1 MSNNPSNKDPREHV
15 QQRRAGF
22 ERRHVLLGGTALL
35 TATAFSGASHAQTQA
50 PGSVKTAAGDPKSGQ
65 SSAVKTRTAACS
77 CGKLTLTYE
86 GPDPERRSLCH
97 CKNCQLRTGS
107 AFSIQAR
114 MPRNLVKIEG
124 KSTAW
129 KFPVADAKPVT
140 YRSCDSEGVTYHFC
154 PECGSTVYWDMHF
167 APDFLGVAAGSFT
180 DPAFPPPMIS
190 GFEEYRF
197 PWAMN
202 VAALPMPGGHH
213 N

>member
-1 MSNNPSNKDPREHV
+1 MSNDRSNEGPQEFV
-15 QQRRAGF
+15 RRFAQVI
-22 ERRHVLLGGTALL
+22 ERRDLLLGGTALL
-35 TATAFSGASHAQTQA
+35 TMTAVSGVANAQT
-50 PGSVKTAAGDPKSGQ
+50 PTADSI
-65 SSAVKTRTAACS
+65 KTRKASCS
-77 CGKLTLTYE
+77 CGELTLTYE
-86 GPDPERRSLCH
+86 GPDPERRSLCN

-114 MPRNLVKIEG
+114 LPRKLVKIEG

-129 KFPVADAKPVT
+129 TFPIAGAKPVT
-140 YRSCDSEGVTYHFC
+140 YRSCDSEGITYHFC
-154 PECGSTVYWDMHF
+154 PVCGSTVYWEMVVDPNIF
-167 APDFLGVAAGSFT
+167 GVAVGSFT
-180 DPAFPPPMIS
+180 DPMFPPPMIS

>member
-1 MSNNPSNKDPREHV
+1 MSNDQSNKGPQEHV
-15 QQRRAGF
+15 LLRCAGI
-22 ERRHVLLGGTALL
+22 ERRNLLLGGTALL
-35 TATAFSGASHAQTQA
+35 TATAFADVANTQTQT
-50 PGSVKTAAGDPKSGQ
+50 SDSI
-65 SSAVKTRTAACS
+65 KTRKAACS
-77 CGKLTLTYE
+77 CGQLTLTYE

-114 MPRNLVKIEG
+114 MPPNLVKIEG

-129 KFPVADAKPVT
+129 TFPVAGANPVT

-154 PECGSTVYWDMHF
+154 PECGSTVYWDMNF
-167 APDFLGVAAGSFT
+167 APEFLGVAAGSFT
-180 DPAFPPPMIS
+180 DPTFPPPMIS